1 MKRSIVLSCI
11 LLLASIIGAGT
22 FCLQHVQAQ
31 GRGGSGELNSPARTR
46 AEAGLFL

>member
-11 LLLASIIGAGT
+11 FLLASIIGAGT

-31 GRGGSGELNSPARTR
+31 GRGGSGELNSPA
-46 AEAGLFL
+46 